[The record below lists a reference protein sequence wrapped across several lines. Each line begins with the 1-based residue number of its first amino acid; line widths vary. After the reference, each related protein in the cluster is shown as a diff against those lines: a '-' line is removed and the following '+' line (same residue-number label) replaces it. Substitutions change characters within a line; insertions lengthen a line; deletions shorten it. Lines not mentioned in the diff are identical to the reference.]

1 MLPLADQPSPVLCY
15 QIALANL
22 LQSSFFKTFGRPIT
36 KVCLM
41 AVFTY
46 QLVFFGWTKLE
57 QDEIRSER
65 QGMSGCGSFIMV
77 GEALCLANFL
87 VAEISLLEAK
97 VKDLQEG
104 NKA

>member
-1 MLPLADQPSPVLCY
+1 MLPARIVSSAAPAFRQVARNRPALIGRRWNSSSSEPSAY
-15 QIALANL
+15 
-22 LQSSFFKTFGRPIT
+22 SSFFKTFGRPIT

-65 QGMSGCGSFIMV
+65 Q
-77 GEALCLANFL
+77 
-87 VAEISLLEAK
+87 EISLLEAK

>member
-1 MLPLADQPSPVLCY
+1 MLPARVLARTAPALRQVARPRPAIIGRRWNSSSSEPSAY
-15 QIALANL
+15 
-22 LQSSFFKTFGRPIT
+22 SSFFKTFGRPIT

-65 QGMSGCGSFIMV
+65 Q
-77 GEALCLANFL
+77 
-87 VAEISLLEAK
+87 AEISSLEAK
-97 VKDLQEG
+97 VKDLQESK
-104 NKA
+104 KA